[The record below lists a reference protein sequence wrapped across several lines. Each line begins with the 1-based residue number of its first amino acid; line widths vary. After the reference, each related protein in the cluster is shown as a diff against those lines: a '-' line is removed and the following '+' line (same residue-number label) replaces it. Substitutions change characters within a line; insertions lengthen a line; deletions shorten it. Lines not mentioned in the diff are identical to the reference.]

1 MTNNYTTGLCRV
13 LSGEEYLHEDFKE
26 DLSLIVGGREFTF
39 AGKGNPY
46 NHALEFKEHPTPVY
60 AWFSHHIWWHQGQ
73 DVVVKLVNEEAVS
86 TQEQQE
92 ETPLTARWESVPEDR
107 NGETPFALRIAF
119 SGAISISYRTLRDH
133 SLEVTGGGVAEARR
147 VDGRSDLWEIT
158 VEPDSEANVSILL
171 PVTTDCADRGAV
183 CAGSDKP
190 LSGGLALLIPFSS
203 ALQDPP
209 QNSSATGAPAIA
221 GTPQVGE
228 TLTPSSSAI
237 ADEDGVDDVAYSY
250 QWVANDGTTDTDISG
265 ATNSTYT
272 PVEADEGKTIKV
284 RVSFTDDAGNQESL
298 TSEPTE
304 VLAAKPEPA

>member
-1 MTNNYTTGLCRV
+1 M
-13 LSGEEYLHEDFKE
+13 
-26 DLSLIVGGREFTF
+26 
-39 AGKGNPY
+39 
-46 NHALEFKEHPTPVY
+46 
-60 AWFSHHIWWHQGQ
+60 
-73 DVVVKLVNEEAVS
+73 VVKLVNEEAVS

-92 ETPLTARWESVPEDR
+92 ETPLTASWESVPEGR

-133 SLEVTGGGVAEARR
+133 SLEVTGGGVAEARH

-304 VLAAKPEPA
+304 VLAAKP

>member
-1 MTNNYTTGLCRV
+1 M
-13 LSGEEYLHEDFKE
+13 
-26 DLSLIVGGREFTF
+26 
-39 AGKGNPY
+39 
-46 NHALEFKEHPTPVY
+46 
-60 AWFSHHIWWHQGQ
+60 
-73 DVVVKLVNEEAVS
+73 VVKLVNEEAVS

-92 ETPLTARWESVPEDR
+92 ETPLTASWESVPEGR

-133 SLEVTGGGVAEARR
+133 SLEVTGGGVAEARH

-221 GTPQVGE
+221 GTPQVG
-228 TLTPSSSAI
+228 
-237 ADEDGVDDVAYSY
+237 DVAYSY
-250 QWVANDGTTDTDISG
+250 QWVANDRTTDTDISG

-304 VLAAKPEPA
+304 VLAAKP